1 MPDDQNTKEISPQ
14 EEIELVARA
23 AVNLSGEGQDVT
35 LRITPAQMQR
45 AVVAVGGS
53 GLVHRNT
60 PQWEA
65 YELVTDI
72 LRALFPGDSVSA
84 QEACQKQGHR
94 DLKNF

>member
-1 MPDDQNTKEISPQ
+1 MADDQNTEEISPY
-14 EEIELVARA
+14 EEIELAARA
-23 AVNLSGEGQDVT
+23 TANLSGEGQDMT

-45 AVVAVGGS
+45 AVVVVGGS

-60 PQWEA
+60 PPWEA

-72 LRALFPGDSVSA
+72 LRALFPDGSVSA

-94 DLKNF
+94 DLKSF